1 VNDVWALGIFLVKT
15 LAVPHPFID
24 FGKDTESTAK
34 EKIIQR
40 EGDFHFRPE
49 HIVAGGA
56 SSLVML
62 LLEPDIRQRIT
73 VRQVRFRAD
82 AADTGHTGPSIS
94 TYITPGSA
102 PSNRSDI

>member
-1 VNDVWALGIFLVKT
+1 MNDVWALGIFLVKI

-24 FGKDTESTAK
+24 FEKDTKSTAK

-40 EGDFHFRPE
+40 EGNFHFRPE
-49 HIVAGGA
+49 HIGAGGA
-56 SSLVML
+56 SSLVLL

-73 VRQVRFRAD
+73 VRPVRFRAD
-82 AADTGHTGPSIS
+82 ATDTGHTGPPIS

-102 PSNRSDI
+102 PSHRSII